1 MATLNQ
7 VLNYRLTTYKK
18 KKVSALCQNPQKKGI
33 CLNVLIKNPKKPNS
47 AHRKVAKVR
56 LRNKMCITSYIPGI
70 GHNLQEHSIVL
81 IQGGKRKDLP
91 GVHYKV
97 IRGVYDCSGVL
108 TQKNSRSKYGMKNLG
123 TRKGYY
129 QDNNE
134 DALIMWTEN
143 IFYDKFKSVYEQN
156 LEKLNDKVGIIYQ
169 I

>member
-7 VLNYRLTTYKK
+7 VLNYRLTTSKK
-18 KKVSALCQNPQKKGI
+18 NKMSALCQNPQKKGI

-47 AHRKVAKVR
+47 ARRKVAKVK
-56 LRNKMCITSYIPGI
+56 LRNNINIISYIPGI

-108 TQKNSRSKYGMKNLG
+108 TQKNSRSKYGMK
-123 TRKGYY
+123 K
-129 QDNNE
+129 
-134 DALIMWTEN
+134 
-143 IFYDKFKSVYEQN
+143 K
-156 LEKLNDKVGIIYQ
+156 
-169 I
+169 

>member
-33 CLNVLIKNPKKPNS
+33 CLNILIKNPKKPNS
-47 AHRKVAKVR
+47 ARRKVAKVK
-56 LRNKMCITSYIPGI
+56 LRNNINVISYIPGI

-108 TQKNSRSKYGMKNLG
+108 TQKNSRSKYGMK
-123 TRKGYY
+123 K
-129 QDNNE
+129 
-134 DALIMWTEN
+134 
-143 IFYDKFKSVYEQN
+143 K
-156 LEKLNDKVGIIYQ
+156 
-169 I
+169 